1 MEINYLKLYFALTLT
16 GLTIWGADESLDA
29 YRAYVIEQ
37 KALAYAKQLE
47 IETKSLSIRAQT
59 RALKLKSELAES
71 SRKERQLDAARKTNR
86 EICTFWTNEYN
97 EIKSDRNQAMMQGAC
112 ERARKN

>member
-37 KALAYAKQLE
+37 KALAYEKQLE
-47 IETKSLSIRAQT
+47 IELKSLSIRSQT
-59 RALKLKSELAES
+59 RALKLKAERAEA
-71 SRKERQLDAARKTNR
+71 SRRQRQLDSARKTNR

-97 EIKSDRNQAMMQGAC
+97 EIKSDRNKTMKQGAC
-112 ERARKN
+112 ERARND

>member
-59 RALKLKSELAES
+59 QALKLKSELAES
-71 SRKERQLDAARKTNR
+71 SRKQRQLDAARKTNR
-86 EICTFWTNEYN
+86 EICTFWTKEYN